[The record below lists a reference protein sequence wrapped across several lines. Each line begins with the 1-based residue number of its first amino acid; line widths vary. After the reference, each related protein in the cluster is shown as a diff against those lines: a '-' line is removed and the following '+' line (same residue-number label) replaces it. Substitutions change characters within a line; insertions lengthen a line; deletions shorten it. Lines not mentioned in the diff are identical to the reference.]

1 MCKVVLK
8 YLEDSLYKKGWI
20 KKSED
25 RKGENEE
32 NEKRGENKD
41 FCAFIMF
48 NNFKEYLECMVFEID
63 FIDKENKIGIVNGL
77 VWILVGGDVFKI
89 EAFKIRGKGELKFIG
104 SLGDVMKEFVIIV
117 FFVVKVLLDNE
128 ILKVFIIFSEIFKDV
143 EGKKKKKVLKVY
155 NVYDLYLYVF
165 EGVIFKDG
173 LSVGIVMVSVIVS
186 ILCDRVI
193 RSEVVMMGELILSG
207 EVLFIGGLK
216 EKLIAVFKVGIKI
229 VFIFVKNYE
238 RDLDEIFIEVWENL
252 NIVVVKNIVEVLEK
266 ILF

>member
-1 MCKVVLK
+1 
-8 YLEDSLYKKGWI
+8 
-20 KKSED
+20 
-25 RKGENEE
+25 
-32 NEKRGENKD
+32 
-41 FCAFIMF
+41 MF
-48 NNFKEYLECMVFEID
+48 NNFKEYLERMVFEID
-63 FIDKENKIGIVNGL
+63 FIDEENKIGIVNGL

-89 EAFKIRGKGELKFIG
+89 EVFKIRGKGELKFIG

-128 ILKVFIIFSEIFKDV
+128 ILKVFKIFSEIDV

-165 EGVIFKDG
+165 EGVMFKDG
-173 LSVGIVMVSVIVS
+173 LSVGIVMVSVMVS

-216 EKLIAVFKVGIKI
+216 EKLIVVFKVGIKI

-238 RDLDEIFIEVWENL
+238 RDLDEIF
-252 NIVVVKNIVEVLEK
+252 VEV
-266 ILF
+266 